1 MISQRAFEEAREA
14 VLGTERRRL
23 GIGTLSEKTVHAL
36 LKRCIDPDPSHQEVP
51 LEGYV
56 ADIFADGA
64 VTEIQTAQFNKLRG
78 KLEAFLPHWP
88 VTVVYP
94 IPREKWIIW
103 VDGETGACKS
113 RRKSPVRGSVYSAF
127 PELYKIKTFL
137 LDPNLRLKLVLL
149 DVEEYRLLDGKRS
162 DRNRSAGRVDRI
174 PLRLAG
180 EAALDTPD
188 DYRQFIP
195 EGLAEPFT
203 SRELA
208 EAARIRLPLAQIG
221 AHILCH
227 VGVLERSGK
236 RGRLTLYREKERL

>member
-1 MISQRAFEEAREA
+1 MISQKSFEEAREA
-14 VLGTERRRL
+14 VLGTERQRL

-36 LKRCIDPDPSHQEVP
+36 LKRCCDPEPSHQEVP
-51 LEGYV
+51 LEGFV
-56 ADIFADGA
+56 ADIFADSA

-78 KLEAFLPHWP
+78 KLEAFLPRWP

-94 IPREKWIIW
+94 IPREKWIVW
-103 VDGETGACKS
+103 VDGDTGVCRS
-113 RRKSPVRGSVYSAF
+113 RRKSPVHGSVYSAF
-127 PELYKIKTFL
+127 PELYRIKTFL

-149 DVEEYRLLDGKRS
+149 DVEEYRLLDGKCA

-180 EAALDTPD
+180 EVTVACPN

-195 EGLAEPFT
+195 EGLTEPFT
-203 SRELA
+203 SRDLGQ
-208 EAARIRLPLAQIG
+208 AAHVRLPLAQIA

-227 VGVLERSGK
+227 VGVLERAGK